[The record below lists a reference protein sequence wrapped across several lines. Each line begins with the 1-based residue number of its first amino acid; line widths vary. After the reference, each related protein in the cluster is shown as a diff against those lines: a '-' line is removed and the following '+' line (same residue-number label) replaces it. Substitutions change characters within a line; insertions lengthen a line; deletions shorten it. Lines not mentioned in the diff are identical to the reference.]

1 MPRVDNKGIS
11 IHYRVEG
18 NGPPLVLGHGFT
30 DSIDIWYEL
39 GYVAA
44 LKPKYRLVLIDAR
57 GHGQSD
63 KPHDPQS
70 YTYEKLAS
78 DIVAVLDDLGMKT
91 AAYWGYSMG
100 GRYGFALAR
109 HALDRVACFVIGGAP
124 AGTESAHPAEPGN
137 EDPMMTALR
146 GGPDE
151 FIKLWGEWVTPPLR
165 ERTLANDYAALIAC
179 VQGRRLNTKGHSDVI
194 GNIAVPT
201 LIYAGSADP
210 IHNPAQQAASE
221 IPGAQFVSLP
231 GLDHVALYFRTDLV
245 LPIVEPFLAE
255 VLLRPAQS
263 TAAS

>member
-18 NGPPLVLGHGFT
+18 NGAPLVLGHGIT
-30 DSIDIWYEL
+30 DSSEVFYER

-70 YTYEKLAS
+70 YTPEKCAS

-100 GRYGFALAR
+100 GRIGFALAQQ
-109 HALDRVACFVIGGAP
+109 ALDRVACFVVGGAS
-124 AGTESAHPAEPGN
+124 AGTERAYPSEPGN
-137 EDPMMTALR
+137 EDPLMTAFR
-146 GGPDE
+146 GGPDAI
-151 FIKLWGEWVTPPLR
+151 IKVWGEEWVTPPLR
-165 ERTLANDYAALIAC
+165 ERLLANDTAAMIAC
-179 VQGRRLNTKGHSDVI
+179 LQGLRLNTKGFSDVV
-194 GNIAVPT
+194 GTIAVPT

-210 IHNPAQQAASE
+210 IHNPARQTASE

-231 GLDHVALYFRTDLV
+231 GLNHPAALCRSGLV
-245 LPIVEPFLAE
+245 LPHVESFLAK
-255 VLLRPAQS
+255 A
-263 TAAS
+263 TGH

>member
-1 MPRVDNKGIS
+1 
-11 IHYRVEG
+11 
-18 NGPPLVLGHGFT
+18 
-30 DSIDIWYEL
+30 
-39 GYVAA
+39 
-44 LKPKYRLVLIDAR
+44 
-57 GHGQSD
+57 
-63 KPHDPQS
+63 
-70 YTYEKLAS
+70 
-78 DIVAVLDDLGMKT
+78 
-91 AAYWGYSMG
+91 MG

-124 AGTESAHPAEPGN
+124 AGNELAHPTEPGN

-194 GNIAVPT
+194 GKIAVPT

-210 IHNPAQQAASE
+210 IHDPARQSASE

-231 GLDHVALYFRTDLV
+231 GLNHVARIFPHRSRFPPRRTVSGESDRALV
-245 LPIVEPFLAE
+245 SDDGIFGRRAMALPTP
-255 VLLRPAQS
+255 LRQS
-263 TAAS
+263 CAARSPRWP